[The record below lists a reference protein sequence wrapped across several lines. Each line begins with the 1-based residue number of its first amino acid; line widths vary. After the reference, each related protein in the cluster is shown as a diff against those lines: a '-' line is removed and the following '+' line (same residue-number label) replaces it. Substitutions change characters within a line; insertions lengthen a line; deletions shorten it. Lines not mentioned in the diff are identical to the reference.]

1 MEKKITKV
9 DRFNQLMALEEVK
22 ANADLMAFIEH
33 EIELLQK
40 KSASKKPT
48 KKNEENEVLKSK
60 IVEVLSTFENG
71 ATVSEILS
79 ASEDFNGMSNQK
91 ISALVR
97 QLVLDGTVVK
107 TTDKKK
113 SIFSVVAID
122 WLWGQSPPL
131 HKRSN

>member
-9 DRFNQLMALEEVK
+9 DRFNQLMALDEVK
-22 ANADLMAFIEH
+22 ANADLVAFCEH

-40 KSASKKPT
+40 KSASKKPS
-48 KKNEENEVLKSK
+48 KKNEENEVLKDK
-60 IVEVLSTFENG
+60 IVEVLGTFENG
-71 ATVSEILS
+71 ATVSEILG

-97 QLVLDGTVVK
+97 QLVLDGTVIK

-113 SIFSVVAID
+113 SIFSIT
-122 WLWGQSPPL
+122 
-131 HKRSN
+131 

>member
-1 MEKKITKV
+1 MEKKITKI
-9 DRFNQLMALEEVK
+9 DRFNQLMALDEVK
-22 ANADLMAFIEH
+22 ANADLMAFCEH

-40 KSASKKPT
+40 KSASKKPS
-48 KKNEENEVLKSK
+48 KKNEENEVLKTK
-60 IVEVLSTFENG
+60 IVEVLGTFENG
-71 ATVSEILS
+71 ATVSEILG

-113 SIFSVVAID
+113 SIFSVA
-122 WLWGQSPPL
+122 
-131 HKRSN
+131 

>member
-9 DRFNQLMALEEVK
+9 DRFNQIMALDEVK
-22 ANADLMAFIEH
+22 ANADLMAFCEH

-40 KSASKKPT
+40 KSASKKPS
-48 KKNEENEVLKSK
+48 KKNEENEVLKTK
-60 IVEVLSTFENG
+60 IVEVLGTFENG
-71 ATVSEILS
+71 ATVSEILG

-113 SIFSVVAID
+113 SIFSVA
-122 WLWGQSPPL
+122 
-131 HKRSN
+131 

>member
-9 DRFNQLMALEEVK
+9 DRFNQLMALDEVK
-22 ANADLMAFIEH
+22 ANADLVAFCEH

-40 KSASKKPT
+40 KSASKKPS
-48 KKNEENEVLKSK
+48 KKNEENEVLKTK
-60 IVEVLSTFENG
+60 IVEVLGTFENG
-71 ATVSEILS
+71 ATVSEILG
-79 ASEDFNGMSNQK
+79 ASEDFSGMSNQK

-113 SIFSVVAID
+113 SIFSVA
-122 WLWGQSPPL
+122 
-131 HKRSN
+131 

>member
-9 DRFNQLMALEEVK
+9 DRFNQLMALDEVK
-22 ANADLMAFIEH
+22 ANADLVAFCEH
-33 EIELLQK
+33 EVELLQK

-48 KKNEENEVLKSK
+48 KKNEENEALKAK
-60 IVEVLSTFENG
+60 IVEVLRIFESG
-71 ATVSEILS
+71 ATVSEILG

-113 SIFSVVAID
+113 SIFSVA
-122 WLWGQSPPL
+122 
-131 HKRSN
+131 

>member
-9 DRFNQLMALEEVK
+9 DRFNQLMALDEVK
-22 ANADLMAFIEH
+22 ANVDLVAFCEH

-40 KSASKKPT
+40 KSASKKPS
-48 KKNEENEVLKSK
+48 KKNEENEVLKTK
-60 IVEVLSTFENG
+60 IVEVLGTFENG
-71 ATVSEILS
+71 ATVSEILG

-113 SIFSVVAID
+113 SIFSVA
-122 WLWGQSPPL
+122 
-131 HKRSN
+131 